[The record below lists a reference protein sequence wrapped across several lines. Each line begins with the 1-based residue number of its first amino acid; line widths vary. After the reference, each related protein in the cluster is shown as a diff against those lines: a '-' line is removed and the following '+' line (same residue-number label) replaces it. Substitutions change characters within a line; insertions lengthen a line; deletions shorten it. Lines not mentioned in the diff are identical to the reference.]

1 MEAVNQINIKNR
13 NYYFYND
20 TIDLE
25 NFKSNLLKIDKNHIK
40 TSVFTIMNILQLKSW
55 WLWKY

>member
-25 NFKSNLLKIDKNHIK
+25 NIKSNLLKIDKNHIK
-40 TSVFTIMNILQLKSW
+40 TSVFTTMNILQLKS
-55 WLWKY
+55 